1 MRLLHL
7 LVPPP
12 LVRSAALLLASLCLL
27 TAPAA
32 AQGTAAAPLEPF
44 AIEYYYKTRW
54 GAADEFWRL
63 FEKNHLPILQHEKA
77 RGRILDIRVTTP
89 VNHGTEDGRWD
100 FRVTLVYRD
109 VVAAHESDPAQAAW
123 IRERYP
129 DQETFQREEQRRFE
143 LLLAHWDLPVRTRVP

>member
-1 MRLLHL
+1 MTRSVTLL
-7 LVPPP
+7 
-12 LVRSAALLLASLCLL
+12 RSTAVLLASLVLPAGPATAQGT
-27 TAPAA
+27 TAPA
-32 AQGTAAAPLEPF
+32 EPF
-44 AIEYYYKTRW
+44 TIEFYYRTRW

-109 VVAAHESDPAQAAW
+109 VVAAHETDPAQAAW
-123 IRERYP
+123 IKERYP
-129 DQETFQREEQRRFE
+129 DQETFQQEEQRRFE

>member
-1 MRLLHL
+1 MTRSVTLL
-7 LVPPP
+7 
-12 LVRSAALLLASLCLL
+12 RSTAVLLASLVLP
-27 TAPAA
+27 AGPAA
-32 AQGTAAAPLEPF
+32 AQGTAAAAEPF
-44 AIEYYYKTRW
+44 TIEFYYKTRW

-109 VVAAHESDPAQAAW
+109 VVAAHETDPAQAAW
-123 IRERYP
+123 VRERYP
-129 DQETFQREEQRRFE
+129 DQETFQQEEQRRFE

>member
-1 MRLLHL
+1 MH
-7 LVPPP
+7 
-12 LVRSAALLLASLCLL
+12 RSLTPRWRTVLLLATLVLP
-27 TAPAA
+27 T
-32 AQGTAAAPLEPF
+32 GTAAAQATAAAPSEPF
-44 AIEYYYKTRW
+44 TIEFYYKTRW

-100 FRVTLVYRD
+100 FRVTLMYRD
-109 VVAAHESDPAQAAW
+109 VVAAHETDPAQAAW
-123 IRERYP
+123 IKERYP